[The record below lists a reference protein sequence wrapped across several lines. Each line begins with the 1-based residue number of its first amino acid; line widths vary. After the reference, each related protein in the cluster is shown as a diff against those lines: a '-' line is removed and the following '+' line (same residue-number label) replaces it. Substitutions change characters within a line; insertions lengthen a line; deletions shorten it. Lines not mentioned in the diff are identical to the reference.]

1 MTTNKMAKEYPNE
14 IKMYDHVSNSGI
26 VHMPGRRFPAV
37 AIQGDTLST
46 MFSAAKYFMEKAR
59 EYDDEDMYFE
69 ALELAERFQ
78 GHLSQYEAVLEK
90 EGFEKPY
97 NMDVK
102 GVELEQEFK
111 NS

>member
-1 MTTNKMAKEYPNE
+1 MSNKKMAEEYPKE
-14 IKMYDHVSNSGI
+14 VKLYDHVSNSGI

-37 AIQGDTLST
+37 AIQGDTLSS
-46 MFSAAKYFMEKAR
+46 MLSAAQYFMAKAKVHN
-59 EYDDEDMYFE
+59 DEEMYYE

-78 GHLSQYEAVLEK
+78 DHLIQYENVLEK

-97 NMDVK
+97 NMDIK
-102 GVELEQEFK
+102 ELILEQEFK